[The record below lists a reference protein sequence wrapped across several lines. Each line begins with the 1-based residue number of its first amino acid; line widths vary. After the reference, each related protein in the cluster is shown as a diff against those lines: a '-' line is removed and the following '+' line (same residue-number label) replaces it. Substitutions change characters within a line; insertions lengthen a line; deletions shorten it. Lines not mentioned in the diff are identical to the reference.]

1 MKKFGLIGNPLAHS
15 FSEKFFTEKFKRESI
30 QDCSYKLFPLQRI
43 DQLPALLEKERLQGF
58 NVTIP
63 YKESV
68 LSYLNQLSD
77 EAKQIGAVNCVLIED
92 EKLIGHNTDV
102 FGFEVSISQ
111 WLNKPIKQALILGNG
126 GSAKAVKFALK
137 RLEIPFEIVSRSG
150 ALNYE
155 NLPASLV
162 HDSHLIINTTPLGM
176 SPQTEAFPDIA
187 YEAIG
192 SQHFVFDLIYNPSET
207 PFLRKCKLAGASIK
221 NGAEML
227 KLQAE
232 KSWEIWSSNDRPND

>member
-1 MKKFGLIGNPLAHS
+1 MKKFGLIGKPLAHS

-43 DQLPALLEKERLQGF
+43 DQLPALLEKENLQGF

-92 EKLIGHNTDV
+92 EKHIGHNTDV

-232 KSWEIWSSNDRPND
+232 KSWEIWSSNDRLND

>member
-15 FSEKFFTEKFKRESI
+15 FSEKFFTDKFKRESI
-30 QDCSYKLFPLQRI
+30 RDCSYKLFPLQRI
-43 DQLPALLEKERLQGF
+43 DQLPALLEKESLQGF

-77 EAKQIGAVNCVLIED
+77 EAKQIGAVNCVLIEN
-92 EKLIGHNTDV
+92 ENLIGHNTDV
-102 FGFEVSISQ
+102 FGFENSLNH
-111 WLNKPIKQALILGNG
+111 WLEKPINQALILGNG

-150 ALNYE
+150 DLNYE

-192 SQHFVFDLIYNPSET
+192 SQHFVFDLIYNPGET

-232 KSWEIWSSNDRPND
+232 KSWIIWNSKV

>member
-15 FSEKFFTEKFKRESI
+15 FSEKFFTDKFKRESI
-30 QDCSYKLFPLQRI
+30 KDCSYKLFPLQRI
-43 DQLPALLEKERLQGF
+43 DQLPALLEKEHLQGF

-68 LSYLNQLSD
+68 LSYLNELSN
-77 EAKQIGAVNCVLIED
+77 EAKQIGAVNCVFIEN

-102 FGFEVSISQ
+102 FGFETSLNL
-111 WLNKPIKQALILGNG
+111 WLNKPIKHALILGNG

-150 ALNYE
+150 ELNYE

-176 SPQTEAFPDIA
+176 SPQTETFPDIA

-232 KSWEIWSSNDRPND
+232 KSWEIWNSKS

>member
-15 FSEKFFTEKFKRESI
+15 FSEKFFTDKFKRESI

-187 YEAIG
+187 YDAIG

>member
-232 KSWEIWSSNDRPND
+232 KSWEIWSSNDRLND

>member
-43 DQLPALLEKERLQGF
+43 DQLPALLEKENLQGF

-232 KSWEIWSSNDRPND
+232 KSWEIWSSNDRLND

>member
-43 DQLPALLEKERLQGF
+43 DQLPALLEKENLQGF

-77 EAKQIGAVNCVLIED
+77 EAKQIGAVNCVLIQD

>member
-43 DQLPALLEKERLQGF
+43 DQLPALLEREHLQGF

-68 LSYLNQLSD
+68 LSYLNHLSD
-77 EAKQIGAVNCVLIED
+77 EAKQIGAVNCVLIEE

-155 NLPASLV
+155 NLPASLI

-187 YEAIG
+187 YDAIG

>member
-15 FSEKFFTEKFKRESI
+15 FSEKFFTDKFKRQSI
-30 QDCSYKLFPLQRI
+30 KDCSYKLFPLQRI
-43 DQLPALLEKERLQGF
+43 DQLPALLEREHLQGF

-68 LSYLNQLSD
+68 LSYLSELSN
-77 EAKQIGAVNCVLIED
+77 EAKQIGAVNCVRIEN

-102 FGFEVSISQ
+102 FGFEVSLSQ

-126 GSAKAVKFALK
+126 GSAKAVKFVLK

-150 ALNYE
+150 ALNYT
-155 NLPASLV
+155 NLHTSLV

-176 SPQTEAFPDIA
+176 TPQTEAFPNIA

-232 KSWEIWSSNDRPND
+232 KSWEIWSCNDRPND

>member
-15 FSEKFFTEKFKRESI
+15 FSEKFFTDKFKRQSI
-30 QDCSYKLFPLQRI
+30 KDCSYKLFPLLRI
-43 DQLPALLEKERLQGF
+43 DQLPALLEREHLQGF

-68 LSYLNQLSD
+68 LSYLSELSN
-77 EAKQIGAVNCVLIED
+77 EAKQIGAVNCVRIEN

-126 GSAKAVKFALK
+126 GSAKAVKFVLK

-150 ALNYE
+150 ALNYT
-155 NLPASLV
+155 NLHTSLV

-176 SPQTEAFPDIA
+176 TPQTEAFPNIA

-232 KSWEIWSSNDRPND
+232 KSWEIWSCNDRPND

>member
-1 MKKFGLIGNPLAHS
+1 MKKYGLIGNPLAHS
-15 FSEKFFTEKFKRESI
+15 FSEKYFADKFKRESI
-30 QDCSYKLFPLQRI
+30 HDCSYRLFPLQRI
-43 DQLPALLEKERLQGF
+43 DQLPALLEKEHLQGF

-68 LSYLNQLSD
+68 LSYLNELSD
-77 EAKQIGAVNCVLIED
+77 EAKQIGAVNCVLIEND
-92 EKLIGHNTDV
+92 ILIGHNTDV
-102 FGFEVSISQ
+102 FGFENSLNQ
-111 WLNKPIKQALILGNG
+111 WLEKPINQALILGNG

-137 RLEIPFEIVSRSG
+137 RLEIPFKIVSRSG
-150 ALNYE
+150 DLNYE

-162 HDSHLIINTTPLGM
+162 HESHLIINTTPLGM

-192 SQHFVFDLIYNPSET
+192 RQHFIFDLIYNPSET
-207 PFLRKCKLAGASIK
+207 PFLRKCKIAGASIK

-232 KSWEIWSSNDRPND
+232 KSWEIWG

>member
-43 DQLPALLEKERLQGF
+43 DQLPALLEKENLQGF